1 MANTQVIGLS
11 WIFGSWVPLLMKS
24 EIHVGT
30 KEITPFAG
38 VTALL
43 AGVAV
48 CGKARRMRDG
58 QQQVS
63 GVSSVT
69 GYFFADAAGVELLES
84 FV

>member
-1 MANTQVIGLS
+1 
-11 WIFGSWVPLLMKS
+11 MKS

-58 QQQVS
+58 QQQVWS
-63 GVSSVT
+63 LFRDGL
-69 GYFFADAAGVELLES
+69 FLC
-84 FV
+84 